1 MKTCLSAAALTL
13 AAALPCS
20 VSAQA
25 SVEKIAEPVVVTAT
39 RQAQRAD
46 EVLASVEVIEREQ
59 IERAGQS
66 TLIDLLRAVAG
77 VRVASNGG
85 PGSNASVFIR
95 GAEARHALLLI
106 DGVRVGSATT
116 GQATLE
122 AIPLAM
128 VERIEVLRGPASA
141 LYGSEAI
148 GGVIQVFTRK
158 GRSGFDPQV
167 FLGYGSDDTLEA
179 NASLSGGV
187 ERFRYSLTLGQ
198 DRTRGFDA
206 RSTGA
211 HDPDRDGFRNAFVS
225 ANLALGLRER
235 DEIGIDLYQSDGRNW
250 YDANLSY
257 NAYLDKRLDTVGVY
271 AINQLAEGWR
281 STVRVARSRDR
292 LDNRSSTAQASKF
305 YTTQDQ
311 FSWQHDIDL
320 PLGVLMAAFDYVKS
334 QVDSTTAYTVDERTV
349 KAWLLGWSAKAG
361 AHSVQVN
368 LRRDD
373 NSQFGGK
380 TTGLL
385 AYGYDIDPAW
395 SVRGSIATAFNAP
408 TFNQLYWP
416 DTGWGGGN
424 PELEPERALN
434 REIGLRWKDGRQSVE
449 ATYYDN
455 KVRDLISGWPPVNV
469 NEARLKGLE
478 LAYRVA
484 LGELDLQV
492 GMDWL
497 RARDEATGK
506 RLARRARSAA
516 FVKVDHRVGKWSY
529 GIDLNGQGDRF
540 DNASN
545 SERLAGYGVV
555 DAYVHYR
562 LTPDWRVEMRANNVL
577 DKQYELA
584 KGYATAGASYFVG
597 LRYAPR

>member
-1 MKTCLSAAALTL
+1 MKIRHSAAALAL
-13 AAALPCS
+13 AAAFPCS
-20 VSAQA
+20 SVALASA
-25 SVEKIAEPVVVTAT
+25 EKTADAVVVTAT
-39 RQAQRAD
+39 RQAQRTD
-46 EVLASVEVIEREQ
+46 EVLSSVEVIEREQ

-66 TLIDLLRAVAG
+66 TLIDVLRAIPG

-85 PGSNASVFIR
+85 PGSNTSFFIR
-95 GAEARHALLLI
+95 GTESRHVLLLI

-128 VERIEVLRGPASA
+128 IERIEVLRGPASA

-158 GRSGFDPQV
+158 GSSGFHPQL
-167 FLGYGSDDTLEA
+167 FAGYGSDDTRQV
-179 NASLSGGV
+179 NASLAGGV

-206 RSTGA
+206 RSEGN
-211 HDPDRDGFRNAFVS
+211 HDTDRDGFRNAFVS

-235 DEIGIDLYQSDGRNW
+235 DEIGVNLYQSDGRNW
-250 YDANLSY
+250 YDTNLSFDS
-257 NAYLDKRLDTVGVY
+257 YLDKRIDSVGVY
-271 AINQLAEGWR
+271 AINQLSEGWR
-281 STVRVARSRDR
+281 STLRVARSRDR
-292 LDNRSSTAQASKF
+292 LDNRATVARPSEF

-320 PLGVLMAAFDYVKS
+320 PLGVLMAAFDYVRS
-334 QVDSTTAYTVDERTV
+334 RVDGTTAFTVDERTV
-349 KAWLLGWSAKAG
+349 KAWSLGWSAKLD
-361 AHSVQVN
+361 AHNIQVN
-368 LRRDD
+368 VRRDD

-385 AYGYDIDPAW
+385 AYGYDINPEW

-416 DTGWGGGN
+416 DTGWGGGS
-424 PELEPERALN
+424 PDLKPERALN
-434 REIGLRWKDGRQSVE
+434 REIGLRWDDGRQTVD

-455 KVRDLISGWPPVNV
+455 KVRDLISGWPPANL
-469 NEARLKGLE
+469 NEARLKGVE
-478 LAYRVA
+478 LAYRVE
-484 LGELDLQV
+484 LGNLGVQV
-492 GMDWL
+492 GVDWL
-497 RARDEATGK
+497 SAHDEATGN
-506 RLARRARSAA
+506 RLARRASNAA
-516 FVKVDHRVGKWSY
+516 FLKVDHRIGNWSY
-529 GIDLNGQGDRF
+529 GVDVNGQGYRYD
-540 DNASN
+540 DAGNTN
-545 SERLAGYGVV
+545 RLGSYGVV

-562 LTPDWRVEMRANNVL
+562 LAQDWRVEMRANNIF

-584 KGYATAGASYFVG
+584 KGYATPGASYFVG
-597 LRYAPR
+597 VRYAPR